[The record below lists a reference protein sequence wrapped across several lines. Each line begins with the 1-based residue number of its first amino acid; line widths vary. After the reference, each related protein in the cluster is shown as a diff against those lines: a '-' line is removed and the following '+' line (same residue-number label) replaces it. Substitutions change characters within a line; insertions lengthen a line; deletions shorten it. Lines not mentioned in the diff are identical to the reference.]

1 MRASFKPDG
10 PRDKNG
16 SSTETARPSFGEPFF
31 CPGDTLLGRVVRTT
45 CAFSHEPL
53 RLPRNSDD
61 RCGVRCA
68 SSSLTSAEDAM
79 PSESSRMRDRIAQFF
94 RRGRSRVESRASSVR
109 NRVAELDAA
118 DVRRRLEAMDT
129 DTVREQLNRI
139 DPGFLS
145 KGADQMT
152 DADIDRVIREADDVE
167 ASFDRSGALGRLLD
181 DGRLLLNLVRDART
195 GRYRKLPRWSLS
207 AAVFTLLYVLNPMDL
222 IPDVIP
228 GIGALDDAAVVSLC
242 LIMMEQDLL
251 AYRSWRRKMISNGNR
266 PAEDTDVT
274 TG

>member
-1 MRASFKPDG
+1 
-10 PRDKNG
+10 
-16 SSTETARPSFGEPFF
+16 
-31 CPGDTLLGRVVRTT
+31 
-45 CAFSHEPL
+45 
-53 RLPRNSDD
+53 
-61 RCGVRCA
+61 
-68 SSSLTSAEDAM
+68 
-79 PSESSRMRDRIAQFF
+79 
-94 RRGRSRVESRASSVR
+94 
-109 NRVAELDAA
+109 
-118 DVRRRLEAMDT
+118 MDT